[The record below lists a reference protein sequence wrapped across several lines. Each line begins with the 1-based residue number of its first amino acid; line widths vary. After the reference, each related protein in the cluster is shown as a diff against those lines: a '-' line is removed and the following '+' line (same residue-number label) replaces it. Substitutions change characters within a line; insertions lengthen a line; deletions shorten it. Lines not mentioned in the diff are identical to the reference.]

1 MGRIIMTLA
10 HDGDAPQPLQ
20 PIASRLWEIKV
31 FGLRFHPL
39 TTQQLLDEIFR
50 PREPGETTVLAG
62 ANLHGLYIS
71 HIDAE
76 YDRLLQQPN
85 TLVIVDGMPVVPL
98 LRLFGHK
105 IERRHRTT
113 WLDWFADA
121 LARAES
127 EDRSVFILGHTPEVL
142 REGLAKARA
151 KWPRLRIDGSHG
163 FFSIDPGSPE
173 ATAAIHRVN
182 EFAPDI
188 LFLGM
193 GMPRQEQFAYRF
205 GQKLRVP
212 VIGLGGAA
220 FAYFAGFEPTPP
232 RWMGRVGLEWL
243 YRLAG
248 SPRRLAFRYLIEPAL
263 LAFFLARRATRTPVL
278 SQPSRHE
285 R

>member
-1 MGRIIMTLA
+1 MRPFVIALA
-10 HDGDAPQPLQ
+10 HDESAPRPGQPL
-20 PIASRLWEIKV
+20 ASRLWEIKV

-50 PREPGETTVLAG
+50 FRQPGETMVLGG

-85 TLVIVDGMPVVPL
+85 TLVIVDGMPVVLL
-98 LRLFGHK
+98 LRLLGYK
-105 IERRHRTT
+105 VERRHRTT
-113 WLDWFADA
+113 WLDWFTDA
-121 LARAES
+121 LARAER
-127 EDRSVFILGHTPEVL
+127 EGRSVFILGHTPDVL
-142 REGLAKARA
+142 REGLAKAHA

-163 FFSIDPGSPE
+163 FFSIEPGSPKAAE
-173 ATAAIHRVN
+173 AIQRVN

-205 GQKLRVP
+205 GPKLRVP

-220 FAYFAGFEPTPP
+220 FAYFAGFEPSPP

-243 YRLAG
+243 YRFAA

-263 LAFFLARRATRTPVL
+263 LTFFLVRRATRMPAL
-278 SQPSRHE
+278 SQSSRHE
-285 R
+285 H